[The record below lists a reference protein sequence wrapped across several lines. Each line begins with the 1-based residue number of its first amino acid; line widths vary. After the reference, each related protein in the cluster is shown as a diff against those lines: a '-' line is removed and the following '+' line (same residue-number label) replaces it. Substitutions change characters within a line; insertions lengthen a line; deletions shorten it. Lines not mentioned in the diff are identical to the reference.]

1 MKKLWIYI
9 FFSPITKTIQE
20 GKPMKDPYVW
30 SLDAPDPDYNQV
42 TDVEILLLHIKDLYY
57 KYEVDGI
64 DYFRTIRAQL
74 VLDHKQGS
82 RTDAEIFG
90 IEQILNPVIQSLILG
105 DWMTSAYLMS
115 LITPTPPLEQALYDE
130 INLYIINY
138 IANNY

>member
-1 MKKLWIYI
+1 
-9 FFSPITKTIQE
+9 
-20 GKPMKDPYVW
+20 
-30 SLDAPDPDYNQV
+30 
-42 TDVEILLLHIKDLYY
+42 
-57 KYEVDGI
+57 
-64 DYFRTIRAQL
+64 
-74 VLDHKQGS
+74 LDHKQGS